1 MYEGKISNLGA
12 EIILLTQRHDTDKGK
27 HSFKISKFCLSIKGF
42 QIYAAETR
50 IKLYTFKNY
59 PPPPQGWIV
68 YTFLKNDRFVLKTT
82 KKKQKMKRSFLKM
95 IVFHIKKQ
103 LFFKKTTVFQINDC
117 FQERSVFVQKNIFFY
132 KNFLFSKTIFFF
144 QNEMILFRND

>member
-1 MYEGKISNLGA
+1 MTLTTSCVIDYRCIRCRKIAPEVVIQEEIEEREQLLRDEMYEGKISNLGA

-59 PPPPQGWIV
+59 PPPLGMDCLHFFEKRSFCFENDKEETKNETIV
-68 YTFLKNDRFVLKTT
+68 FKNDRF
-82 KKKQKMKRSFLKM
+82 S
-95 IVFHIKKQ
+95 
-103 LFFKKTTVFQINDC
+103 
-117 FQERSVFVQKNIFFY
+117 Y
-132 KNFLFSKTIFFF
+132 
-144 QNEMILFRND
+144 